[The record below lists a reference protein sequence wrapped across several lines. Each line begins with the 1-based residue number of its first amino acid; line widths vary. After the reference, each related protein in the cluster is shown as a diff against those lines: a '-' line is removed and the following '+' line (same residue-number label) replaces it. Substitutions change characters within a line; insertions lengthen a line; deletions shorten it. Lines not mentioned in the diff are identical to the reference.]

1 MMLTHSEHSSTQAP
15 SKGKAA
21 SCERNSN
28 VGMSMSAY
36 LVFST
41 SMHSSVDVANKGM
54 MGSHSLA
61 GNEFNGASCSPKA
74 HQQL

>member
-1 MMLTHSEHSSTQAP
+1 
-15 SKGKAA
+15 
-21 SCERNSN
+21 
-28 VGMSMSAY
+28 MSAY

-61 GNEFNGASCSPKA
+61 GNEFNGASCSPLSPPA
-74 HQQL
+74 ALAS